1 MPEIPIDLFMFEIL
15 PNLTARDVGRY
26 KLVCKEWCSFLSTV
40 FFARLHCRQMPSL
53 TKMQFV
59 LITGGIHRPL
69 RTLSYG
75 LANISLTEI
84 VKMPFKTRAEY
95 MMILGSLHGMLCVCL
110 SNTCQLLI
118 WNPLTNAYRNLS
130 IPKKYGFFK
139 VNFDAVGFYVDYLK
153 DYNLLHVV
161 FRRNNQS
168 VYIYSMES
176 QCWRQIKFVKDFIL
190 DDQTVQWSCG
200 TLCCN
205 GLYFTVGSCWDYNVA
220 LIVRF
225 DMNLE
230 TFTKVSFPFDE
241 YEVNFRGS
249 LVNVSDELHFFV
261 LHGAFDVSVDLWKL
275 KGEEWIR
282 ILSVPDIDCIPLLIK
297 CFVRYIGSS
306 KKWLLM
312 TDYGDVYEFDLD
324 VRKVDNFY
332 PIINF
337 YALKGA
343 VYSESLMS
351 PNV

>member
-1 MPEIPIDLFMFEIL
+1 MPEIPIELFVFEIL

-40 FFARLHCRQMPSL
+40 FFPRLHSCKMPSL

-59 LITGGIHRPL
+59 LLTGGIHRPL

-75 LANISLTEI
+75 SANISLTEI
-84 VKMPFKTRAEY
+84 VKVPFKTRAEY

-130 IPKKYGFFK
+130 IRKKYG
-139 VNFDAVGFYVDYLK
+139 
-153 DYNLLHVV
+153 
-161 FRRNNQS
+161 RNNQL

-200 TLCCN
+200 TLCCD

-225 DMNLE
+225 DVNLE
-230 TFTKVSFPFDE
+230 TFTNVSFPFDE
-241 YEVNFRGS
+241 YKVNFRGS

-282 ILSVPDIDCIPLLIK
+282 ILS
-297 CFVRYIGSS
+297 
-306 KKWLLM
+306 KWLLM
-312 TDYGDVYEFDLD
+312 TDYGDVYEFDLE
-324 VRKVDNFY
+324 VRKVDNFF
-332 PIINF
+332 PVVNF
-337 YALKGA
+337 YALKGV
-343 VYSESLMS
+343 VYSKSLMS

>member
-26 KLVCKEWCSFLSTV
+26 KLVCKEWGSFLSTV
-40 FFARLHCRQMPSL
+40 FFARLHSYKMPSL

-59 LITGGIHRPL
+59 LLTGGIHRPL
-69 RTLSYG
+69 SYG
-75 LANISLTEI
+75 SVNISLTEI
-84 VKMPFKTRAEY
+84 VKVPFKTRAEY

-110 SNTCQLLI
+110 SNTCQFLI

-130 IPKKYGFFK
+130 IPKKYG
-139 VNFDAVGFYVDYLK
+139 
-153 DYNLLHVV
+153 
-161 FRRNNQS
+161 RNNQS

-176 QCWRQIKFVKDFIL
+176 QCWRQLNFVKDFIL

-200 TLCCN
+200 TLCCD

-225 DMNLE
+225 DVNLE

-275 KGEEWIR
+275 KCEEWIR
-282 ILSVPDIDCIPLLIK
+282 ILSVPDIDCIPLPIK
-297 CFVRYIGSS
+297 CSVRYIGSS

-312 TDYGDVYEFDLD
+312 TDYGDVYEFDLE
-324 VRKVDNFY
+324 VRKVDNFF
-332 PIINF
+332 PVVNF
-337 YALKGA
+337 YALKGV
-343 VYSESLMS
+343 VYYESLMS

>member
-15 PNLTARDVGRY
+15 LNLTTRDVGRY

-40 FFARLHCRQMPSL
+40 FFARLHCRKMPSL

-59 LITGGIHRPL
+59 LITGGIHHPL

-75 LANISLTEI
+75 SANISLTEI
-84 VKMPFKTRAEY
+84 VKVPFKTHVEY
-95 MMILGSLHGMLCVCL
+95 MMMLGSLHGMLCVCL
-110 SNTCQLLI
+110 SDTCQLLI
-118 WNPLTNAYRNLS
+118 WNPLTNAYMNLS

-153 DYNLLHVV
+153 
-161 FRRNNQS
+161 
-168 VYIYSMES
+168 
-176 QCWRQIKFVKDFIL
+176 
-190 DDQTVQWSCG
+190 
-200 TLCCN
+200 
-205 GLYFTVGSCWDYNVA
+205 
-220 LIVRF
+220 
-225 DMNLE
+225 

-241 YEVNFRGS
+241 YEVILRGS

-261 LHGAFDVSVDLWKL
+261 LHGAFDVSVDLWNL
-275 KGEEWIR
+275 EGEEWIR
-282 ILSVPDIDCIPLLIK
+282 ILSVPDIDCIPLPIK

-332 PIINF
+332 LVINF

-343 VYSESLMS
+343 VYSKSLMS

>member
-40 FFARLHCRQMPSL
+40 FFARLHSRKMPSL

-59 LITGGIHRPL
+59 LLTEGIHRPL

-75 LANISLTEI
+75 SANISLTEI
-84 VKMPFKTRAEY
+84 VKVPFKTRAEY

-130 IPKKYGFFK
+130 ITKKYGYSK
-139 VNFDAVGFYVDYLK
+139 C
-153 DYNLLHVV
+153 
-161 FRRNNQS
+161 NNQS
-168 VYIYSMES
+168 VCIYSMEN

-200 TLCCN
+200 TLCCD
-205 GLYFTVGSCWDYNVA
+205 GLYFTVGSCWDSNVA
-220 LIVRF
+220 LIVRI
-225 DMNLE
+225 DVNLE

-282 ILSVPDIDCIPLLIK
+282 ILSVPDIDCIPLPIK

-312 TDYGDVYEFDLD
+312 TDYGDVYEFDLE
-324 VRKVDNFY
+324 VRKVDNFFLV
-332 PIINF
+332 NF